1 MKSRPG
7 RGALPAFVRAFH
19 AFTDGTWTP
28 LRQKAMVLSL
38 RPDWETAPRT
48 FAGLVWYAGVF
59 LSLIILGML
68 SRAAF
73 GLEAVAGASVSG
85 LEAFLRFNIT
95 MAFVACAYSAMG
107 RWVIP
112 WECVARTGSPLMLLA
127 LTYTVSGIDQ
137 LVRLAI
143 LAGFDAGS
151 TQQMLMGAKGLFT
164 GALTVLVLAD
174 YVRPRPPRTPR
185 RKPESR
191 KADLVYSTRPAP
203 IG

>member
-1 MKSRPG
+1 MQPRPR
-7 RGALPAFVRAFH
+7 RGAPTALVRAFH

-28 LRQKAMVLSL
+28 LRQKGMVLSL

-48 FAGLVWYAGVF
+48 FIGLAWYAGVF
-59 LSLIILGML
+59 LSLIVLGML
-68 SRAAF
+68 MHTATF

-127 LTYTVSGIDQ
+127 LTYTVSGK

-143 LAGFDAGS
+143 LAGFEAGP
-151 TQQMLMGAKGLFT
+151 TQQMLMGGKGFVT
-164 GALTVLVLAD
+164 GALTVLVLVD
-174 YVRPRPPRTPR
+174 YVRPLPPHKPR
-185 RKPESR
+185 RKPEPR
-191 KADLVYSTRPAP
+191 KDFVHSTRPLS